1 MSRLRSFVIRHR
13 RPIQDLSILVAVLL
27 VGLYLAF
34 EVDVFANED
43 KRTVHEQTIELDEV
57 LLLGGVL
64 AVGLL
69 VFAIRRNREQK
80 KEASRRLAVE
90 EQVRELAF
98 QDGLTGLPNRRQFD
112 MALATALASP
122 PRAGASH
129 AVLLMDLNGFKRVND
144 IHGHSIGDE
153 LLVVVAQRLLGAM
166 RNGDLVARFG
176 GDEFAILACHVA
188 GAEAATSVALRV
200 IDALQA
206 PITTGSA
213 NHQIGVGIGIA
224 LTPGDG
230 AESAEVLRKADV
242 ALYRAKAERRS
253 ALRFF
258 EPQMDQQV
266 RERERL
272 EQELRSA
279 LASDSV
285 TVVFQPAVD
294 LDSRGVVGFEAA
306 PRWTHAT
313 LGEIEPS
320 RFIPIAEET
329 GLIHELAARVLREG
343 CRAATD
349 WPDYVSLAVDLY
361 PLQLRDPKFGENVL
375 AILAETGLAAH
386 RLEIELTESA
396 LVQDME
402 AAREI
407 LGRLRRAG
415 VKVVLDNFGTG
426 YSSLYHLRNFKLDK
440 IKIDRSFIASMASEE
455 QSAAIVAALVGL
467 GSGLGVTV
475 AAEGI
480 DETQQRASLLNSGCV
495 QGQGHLFG
503 GPVLAAA
510 TAGFFS
516 ARSPRLISSG

>member
-13 RPIQDLSILVAVLL
+13 RSIQDLSILLAILL
-27 VGLYLAF
+27 VGLFIAF
-34 EVDVFANED
+34 EVDIFANESTL
-43 KRTVHEQTIELDEV
+43 TVHEETVELDEV
-57 LLLGGVL
+57 LLLGGIL

-80 KEASRRLAVE
+80 KETSRRLAAE
-90 EQVRELAF
+90 EQIRELAF

-112 MALATALASP
+112 IALATALASP

-144 IHGHSIGDE
+144 IHGHSTGDE
-153 LLVVVAQRLLGAM
+153 LLVVVAKRLLGAM

-188 GAEAATSVALRV
+188 GSEAATSVALRV
-200 IDALQA
+200 IEALNA
-206 PITTGSA
+206 PIPTGSTT
-213 NHQIGVGIGIA
+213 HRIGVGIGIA
-224 LTPGDG
+224 LAPDDG
-230 AESAEVLRKADV
+230 VAATEVLRKADV

-272 EQELRSA
+272 ERELRTA
-279 LASDSV
+279 LADNSL
-285 TVVFQPAVD
+285 TVVFQPTVD
-294 LDSRGVVGFEAA
+294 LNSRGVVGFEAA
-306 PRWTHAT
+306 PRWIHPT
-313 LGEIEPS
+313 LGAIPPA

-343 CRAATD
+343 CRAAAG
-349 WPDYVSLAVDLY
+349 WPDYATLAVDLY
-361 PLQLRDPKFGENVL
+361 PLQLRDPQFGERVL
-375 AILAETGLAAH
+375 GILAESGLPPH

-402 AAREI
+402 CARDT
-407 LGRLRRAG
+407 LGKLRSAG
-415 VKVVLDNFGTG
+415 VKIVLDNFGTG

-455 QSAAIVAALVGL
+455 QSAAIVGALVGL

-480 DETQQRASLLNSGCV
+480 DETQQRASLLHSGCA
-495 QGQGHLFG
+495 QGQGQLFG
-503 GPVLAAA
+503 EPVTADMTTSLFDDVARA
-510 TAGFFS
+510 TAS
-516 ARSPRLISSG
+516 